1 MRAAVGDRI
10 VVVSGKVSGPVRDG
24 EVVEVRNAD
33 GSPPY
38 TVRWDDG
45 HEGLFFPGPDAI
57 VQHGSELGTDSP
69 SPSAAGSAEWHVKT
83 WHVDLHLFEGG
94 EGTTSAHAVLRTDAA
109 QLDAR
114 GETRRN
120 PRDSDVPEIGDEVA
134 AARALRRLADRLLG
148 TAEDDIRGVEKHG
161 KVHLRA

>member
-45 HEGLFFPGPDAI
+45 HEGLFFPGPDA
-57 VQHGSELGTDSP
+57 VVRHETEEAPPASP
-69 SPSAAGSAEWHVKT
+69 AGSSEWHVKT
-83 WHVDLHLFEGG
+83 WHVDLHVFEGG
-94 EGTTSAHAVLRTDAA
+94 DGTTSAHAVLRSGAA
-109 QLDAR
+109 EPLDAR

-120 PRDSDVPEIGDEVA
+120 PRDSDIPEIGDEVA

-148 TAEDDIRGVEKHG
+148 TAEDDIRAVEKHG
-161 KVHLRA
+161 KVHLKA